1 MDINQAENK
10 ENPDTRPEI
19 GDYWQ
24 EENKDT
30 DMEKYDMP
38 EEKQDKDSRTVPD
51 RDLRVLSVGEWM
63 LVIFAFLIP
72 VVNIIFMAVW
82 AFSSRGNVHRRN
94 LARASLLWMIILLA
108 AYAVAVTIAGFTPAD
123 LFRG

>member
-1 MDINQAENK
+1 MDINQA